1 MAAHT
6 PHEIMGRNTALLQV
20 TLDGDL
26 CRLSGIEAM
35 ARKSDKGALTMGNKM
50 WVALAVGILC
60 FSMMAGAQQQQTPEQ
75 QNQSFY
81 HITLV
86 GKTITSVSYQHRGG
100 STMIDFRGTPLLPLA
115 KGSAKVDSKQGS
127 IAVSASFK
135 DLQPA
140 QVFGREY
147 LTYVLWAITP
157 EGKPSNLGE
166 LVLDGTKS
174 QLTATTNLQSFGM
187 IVTAEPYFAV
197 NVPSDV
203 VVLENALRPDT
214 VGTSEQVT
222 ANYEL
227 LKRGQYTY
235 DMTKQ
240 KDPITTISPKIPLQL
255 YEARNAVA
263 IAQSANAETLAPDAY
278 QKAVASLNEADG
290 LMTRKANKKDVI
302 ASARTA
308 VQAAADARQIAVQ
321 RAAQDQ
327 LAAERAAQQAATDA
341 AQARQKQEEAAR
353 QQADIAKLQAE
364 RDAAREA
371 QARAQAD
378 AARLQADAAAQAAQQ
393 QALSAQQQA
402 QAAQDAAAKAEADKQ
417 ALRAALLDQFN
428 RILPTT
434 DTPRGL
440 QVNMADVLF
449 AFGKYDLQPPAR
461 EALAKFSG
469 IVLAHPGLHLAVE
482 GYTDSVGSDAFNQ
495 TLSEQRASTVR
506 AYLISQGLDPNS
518 ITATGFGKSNPVAS
532 NDTPAGRQQNRRVE
546 IIISGEVIGT
556 KIGSTSAP
564 QQ

>member
-1 MAAHT
+1 
-6 PHEIMGRNTALLQV
+6 MGKRNWILAGLAIL
-20 TLDGDL
+20 G
-26 CRLSGIEAM
+26 
-35 ARKSDKGALTMGNKM
+35 
-50 WVALAVGILC
+50 LAV
-60 FSMMAGAQQQQTPEQ
+60 SAMSAGAQQAQTTDQ
-75 QNQSFY
+75 QNQSIY
-81 HITLV
+81 HVTLV

-100 STMIDFRGTPLLPLA
+100 STMIDFQGTPLLPMA
-115 KGSAKVDSKQGS
+115 KGQAKVDSKQGS
-127 IAVSASFK
+127 IVISANFK
-135 DLQPA
+135 NLQSA
-140 QVFGREY
+140 QMFGKEY

-166 LVLDGTKS
+166 LVIDGSKS
-174 QLTATTNLQSFGM
+174 ALTATTNLQSFGM

-203 VVLENALRPDT
+203 VVLENVLRADT

-235 DMTKQ
+235 DMSRARE
-240 KDPITTISPKIPLQL
+240 PITSMSPKTPLQL

-263 IAQSANAETLAPDAY
+263 IAQSAGADTLAPDAY
-278 QKAVASLNEADG
+278 QKALASLNNADS
-290 LMTRKANKKDVI
+290 LMARKANKKDVI
-302 ASARTA
+302 AAARDA
-308 VQAAADARQIAVQ
+308 VQTAADARQIAVQ
-321 RAAQDQ
+321 RTAQDK

-341 AQARQKQEEAAR
+341 AQARQRHEEAAR
-353 QQADIAKLQAE
+353 QQADIQKLQAE

-378 AARLQADAAAQAAQQ
+378 AARLQADAAAQLAQQ
-393 QALSAQQQA
+393 QALTAQQQA

-449 AFGKYDLQPPAR
+449 AFGKFDLQPPAR
-461 EALAKFSG
+461 EALAKFTG
-469 IVLAHPGLHLAVE
+469 IVLAHPGLHLAIE
-482 GYTDSVGSDAFNQ
+482 GYTDSVGTDTFNQ
-495 TLSEQRASTVR
+495 TLSEQRANTVR
-506 AYLISQGLDPNS
+506 AYLIGQGLDPNS
-518 ITATGFGKSNPVAS
+518 ITATGYGKSNPVAS

-556 KIGSTSAP
+556 KIGVSSAP
-564 QQ
+564 TQ

>member
-1 MAAHT
+1 MCN
-6 PHEIMGRNTALLQV
+6 RKWTA
-20 TLDGDL
+20 
-26 CRLSGIEAM
+26 
-35 ARKSDKGALTMGNKM
+35 
-50 WVALAVGILC
+50 VALAILV
-60 FSMMAGAQQQQTPEQ
+60 FATAVGAQQQETSQQ
-75 QNQSFY
+75 QNNSFY
-81 HITLV
+81 QVTLV
-86 GKTITSVSYQHRGG
+86 GKTITSVSYQHRSG

-115 KGSAKVDSKQGS
+115 QGDAKVDSKQGS
-127 IAVSASFK
+127 IVISANFK
-135 DLQPA
+135 NLQSA
-140 QVFGREY
+140 QMFGKEY

-166 LVLDGTKS
+166 LVLDGAKS
-174 QLTATTNLQSFGM
+174 KLTATTTLQSFGM

-203 VVLENALRPDT
+203 VVLENALRADT

-235 DMTKQ
+235 DMSKARE
-240 KDPITTISPKIPLQL
+240 PITDMSPKTPLEL

-263 IAQSANAETLAPDAY
+263 IAQSAGADTLAPDAY
-278 QKAVASLNEADG
+278 QKAVGSLNEADG
-290 LMTRKANKKDVI
+290 LMTRKANRKDVI
-302 ASARTA
+302 AAARTA
-308 VQAAADARQIAVQ
+308 VQAAADSRQIAVQ
-321 RAAQDQ
+321 RASQDK
-327 LAAERAAQQAATDA
+327 LAAERAAQKAATDA
-341 AQARQKQEEAAR
+341 AQAKQQQEEAAR
-353 QQADIAKLQAE
+353 HQADIQRLQAE

-378 AARLQADAAAQAAQQ
+378 AARAQADAARLQSDAAAQAAQQ
-393 QALSAQQQA
+393 QALTAQQQA

-495 TLSEQRASTVR
+495 TLSEQRANTVR
-506 AYLISQGLDPNS
+506 AYLITQGLDPNS

-556 KIGSTSAP
+556 KIGSSSAP

>member
-1 MAAHT
+1 M
-6 PHEIMGRNTALLQV
+6 
-20 TLDGDL
+20 
-26 CRLSGIEAM
+26 S
-35 ARKSDKGALTMGNKM
+35 KKM
-50 WVALAVGILC
+50 WAALAAGILC

-127 IAVSASFK
+127 IVVSANFR

-203 VVLENALRPDT
+203 VVLENALRADT

-240 KDPITTISPKIPLQL
+240 KDPITSISPKVPLQL

-263 IAQSANAETLAPDAY
+263 IAQSANAETMAPDAY

-290 LMTRKANKKDVI
+290 LMARKANKKDVI

-321 RAAQDQ
+321 RAAQEQ
-327 LAAERAAQQAATDA
+327 LAAEKAAQQAATDA

-371 QARAQAD
+371 QARAQADAARAQAD

-449 AFGKYDLQPPAR
+449 AFGKYDLQQAAR

-495 TLSEQRASTVR
+495 TLSEQRAGTVR
-506 AYLISQGLDPNS
+506 AYLITQGLDPNS

-556 KIGSTSAP
+556 KIGSTSSP

>member
-1 MAAHT
+1 M
-6 PHEIMGRNTALLQV
+6 RNRKWIGLMT
-20 TLDGDL
+20 
-26 CRLSGIEAM
+26 GI
-35 ARKSDKGALTMGNKM
+35 L
-50 WVALAVGILC
+50 ALAMV
-60 FSMMAGAQQQQTPEQ
+60 AGAQQDNPQ
-75 QNQSFY
+75 QNNSFY
-81 HITLV
+81 QVTLV
-86 GKTITSVSYQHRGG
+86 GKTITSVSYQHRQG
-100 STMIDFRGTPLLPLA
+100 STMIDFRGTPLLPMS
-115 KGSAKVDSKQGS
+115 KGNAKVDSKQGS
-127 IAVSASFK
+127 IVISAKFQN
-135 DLQPA
+135 LQPA
-140 QVFGREY
+140 QMFGKEY

-166 LVLDGTKS
+166 LVIDGNKS
-174 QLTATTNLQSFGM
+174 RLTATTNLQSFGM

-203 VVLENALRPDT
+203 VVLENALRADT

-235 DMTKQ
+235 DMSKARE
-240 KDPITTISPKIPLQL
+240 PITSMSPKTPLEV

-263 IAQSANAETLAPDAY
+263 IAQAAGADTLAPDAY
-278 QKAVASLNEADG
+278 QKALTSLNNADS
-290 LMTRKANKKDVI
+290 LLARKANRKDVI
-302 ASARTA
+302 AAARDA
-308 VQAAADARQIAVQ
+308 VQTAADARQIAVQ
-321 RAAQDQ
+321 RAAQNK
-327 LAAERAAQQAATDA
+327 LAAEQAAQAAATAAAQAQQA
-341 AQARQKQEEAAR
+341 QEAAAR
-353 QQADIAKLQAE
+353 QQAEVQRLQAE

-378 AARLQADAAAQAAQQ
+378 AARLAADAAAQQAQQ

-402 QAAQDAAAKAEADKQ
+402 QSARDAAAKAEADKQ

-449 AFGKYDLQPPAR
+449 AFGKFDLQPPAR

-495 TLSEQRASTVR
+495 TLSEQRANTVR
-506 AYLISQGLDPNS
+506 AYLITQGLDPNS
-518 ITATGFGKSNPVAS
+518 ISATGFGKSNPVAS

-546 IIISGEVIGT
+546 IIISGEVIGQ
-556 KIGSTSAP
+556 KIGVAP
-564 QQ
+564 GATQQ

>member
-1 MAAHT
+1 
-6 PHEIMGRNTALLQV
+6 
-20 TLDGDL
+20 
-26 CRLSGIEAM
+26 
-35 ARKSDKGALTMGNKM
+35 MGNTKRA
-50 WVALAVGILC
+50 ALVLGLLS
-60 FSMMAGAQQQQTPEQ
+60 FSMVAGAQQQQPTDQ
-75 QNQSFY
+75 QSQSIY
-81 HITLV
+81 HVTLV

-115 KGSAKVDSKQGS
+115 KGDAKVDSKQGS
-127 IAVSASFK
+127 IVVSANFK
-135 DLQPA
+135 NLQSA
-140 QVFGREY
+140 QMFGKEY

-174 QLTATTNLQSFGM
+174 KLTATTNLQSFGM

-203 VVLENALRPDT
+203 VVLENVLRADT
-214 VGTSEQVT
+214 AGTSEQVT

-235 DMTKQ
+235 DMSRARE
-240 KDPITTISPKIPLQL
+240 PILDMSPKTPLEL

-263 IAQSANAETLAPDAY
+263 IAQSAGAPTLAPDAF
-278 QKAVASLNEADG
+278 QKALASLNNADS
-290 LMTRKANKKDVI
+290 LMARKANRKEVI
-302 ASARTA
+302 AAARDA
-308 VQAAADARQIAVQ
+308 VQTAADARQIAVQ
-321 RAAQDQ
+321 RADQ
-327 LAAERAAQQAATDA
+327 ERLAAERAAAQAATDA
-341 AQARQKQEEAAR
+341 AQERQREEEAAR
-353 QQADIAKLQAE
+353 QQADMQKLQAE

-371 QARAQAD
+371 QARAQAE

-402 QAAQDAAAKAEADKQ
+402 QSAQQQAQAARDAAARAEADKQ

-449 AFGKYDLQPPAR
+449 AFGKFDLQPPAR

-469 IVLAHPGLHLAVE
+469 IVLAHPGLHLAIE
-482 GYTDSVGSDAFNQ
+482 GYTDSVGSDTFNQ
-495 TLSEQRASTVR
+495 TLSEQRANTVR
-506 AYLISQGLDPNS
+506 AYLINQGLDPNAIS
-518 ITATGFGKSNPVAS
+518 ATGFGKSNPVAS
-532 NDTPAGRQQNRRVE
+532 NDTAAGRQQNRRVE

-556 KIGSTSAP
+556 QIGGSSAP

>member
-6 PHEIMGRNTALLQV
+6 PHEIMGRKTALLRV
-20 TLDGDL
+20 NPDGEI
-26 CRLSGIEAM
+26 CRSSGLEAM
-35 ARKSDKGALTMGNKM
+35 ARKSDKGALTMSKKM
-50 WVALAVGILC
+50 WAALAAGILC

-127 IAVSASFK
+127 IVVSANFR

-203 VVLENALRPDT
+203 VVLENVLRADT
-214 VGTSEQVT
+214 VGTSEQVS

-235 DMTKQ
+235 DMSKMRE
-240 KDPITTISPKIPLQL
+240 PITEINPKVPLEL

-263 IAQSANAETLAPDAY
+263 IAQSAGADTLAPDAY
-278 QKAVASLNEADG
+278 QKASSSLANAES
-290 LMTRKANKKDVI
+290 LMSRKANKKDVI
-302 ASARTA
+302 AAARDA
-308 VQAAADARQIAVQ
+308 VQTAADARQIAVQ
-321 RAAQDQ
+321 RTAQNQ
-327 LAAERAAQQAATDA
+327 RDA
-341 AQARQKQEEAAR
+341 AQAA
-353 QQADIAKLQAE
+353 
-364 RDAAREA
+364 
-371 QARAQAD
+371 
-378 AARLQADAAAQAAQQ
+378 
-393 QALSAQQQA
+393 A

-495 TLSEQRASTVR
+495 TLSEQRANTVR
-506 AYLISQGLDPNS
+506 AYLVTQGLDPNS

-532 NDTPAGRQQNRRVE
+532 NDTPAGRQENRRVE

-556 KIGSTSAP
+556 KIGAPSAP

>member
-1 MAAHT
+1 MGQRKFMAA
-6 PHEIMGRNTALLQV
+6 TAIL
-20 TLDGDL
+20 
-26 CRLSGIEAM
+26 AF
-35 ARKSDKGALTMGNKM
+35 
-50 WVALAVGILC
+50 VAGTFAI
-60 FSMMAGAQQQQTPEQ
+60 GAQAQQAPAQTQAQ
-75 QNQSFY
+75 QNQSIY
-81 HITLV
+81 HVTLV
-86 GKTITSVSYQHRGG
+86 GKTITSVSYQHRSG

-115 KGSAKVDSKQGS
+115 KGDAKVDSKQGS
-127 IAVSASFK
+127 IVVSANFK
-135 DLQPA
+135 NLQPA
-140 QVFGREY
+140 QVFGKEY

-166 LVLDGTKS
+166 IVINGTKS
-174 QLTATTNLQSFGM
+174 SLTATTNLQSFGM

-203 VVLENALRPDT
+203 VVLENVLRADT
-214 VGTSEQVT
+214 VGTSEQVS

-235 DMTKQ
+235 DMSKMRE
-240 KDPITTISPKIPLQL
+240 PITEINPKVPLEL

-263 IAQSANAETLAPDAY
+263 IAQSAGADTLAPDAY
-278 QKAVASLNEADG
+278 QKASSSLANAES
-290 LMTRKANKKDVI
+290 LMSRKANKKDVI
-302 ASARTA
+302 AAARDA
-308 VQAAADARQIAVQ
+308 VQTAADARQIAVQ
-321 RAAQDQ
+321 RAAQQERD
-327 LAAERAAQQAATDA
+327 AERAAQQAATDA
-341 AQARQKQEEAAR
+341 AQTRQREEEAKR
-353 QQADIAKLQAE
+353 QEAELQRLKAE
-364 RDAAREA
+364 RDAAQQA
-371 QARAQAD
+371 AARAQAD
-378 AARLQADAAAQAAQQ
+378 AAALQSDAAAKAAQQ
-393 QALSAQQQA
+393 QALNAQQQA

-495 TLSEQRASTVR
+495 TLSEQRANTVR
-506 AYLISQGLDPNS
+506 AYLITQGLDPNS

-556 KIGSTSAP
+556 KIGMAP